1 MSHYLL
7 SQNNVLEI
15 MCIYHQTKAT
25 VIFALK
31 PYNLSQEPILR
42 ILNPTKADFYAKYP
56 THKTPNLHIS

>member
-1 MSHYLL
+1 
-7 SQNNVLEI
+7 

-56 THKTPNLHIS
+56 TQNAKSSHFIIKDS